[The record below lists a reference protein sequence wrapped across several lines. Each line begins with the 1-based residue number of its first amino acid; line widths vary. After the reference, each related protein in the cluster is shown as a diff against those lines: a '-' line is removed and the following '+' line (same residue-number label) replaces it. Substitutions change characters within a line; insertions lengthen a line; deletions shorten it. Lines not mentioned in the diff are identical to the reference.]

1 MRKASPPLLHRL
13 AAVATFILIYK
24 PNVSVIAPAVSR
36 VEATVVH
43 KGALLGT
50 AAPAAR
56 ILGKDDKP
64 YVCDGLSALILI
76 RGRRDLFD
84 NAVPPTAA
92 KRKRRLLDG
101 DCFGDRGQLLFP
113 R

>member
-13 AAVATFILIYK
+13 AAAATFILIYK
-24 PNVSVIAPAVSR
+24 PNVSVIAPAVSP

-50 AAPAAR
+50 PAPAAR

-64 YVCDGLSALILI
+64 YVCRSIEHAGPD
-76 RGRRDLFD
+76 
-84 NAVPPTAA
+84 
-92 KRKRRLLDG
+92 
-101 DCFGDRGQLLFP
+101 
-113 R
+113 